1 MVFRFA
7 WRAAASHRTVG
18 WHRTA
23 PQAGGI
29 AAEGGSRGGGV
40 RRTRCAWWT
49 EMTHPALD
57 RGVAACGEREER
69 RRGGV
74 EVGGGREEGTRVGGR
89 RFQYGKRGSGEIPAR
104 PSPCVGK
111 ERG

>member
-40 RRTRCAWWT
+40 RRTRSAWWT

-74 EVGGGREEGTRVGGR
+74 ESGWGKGGRNTSGWKKVPIRQKGEWGDTR
-89 RFQYGKRGSGEIPAR
+89 P
-104 PSPCVGK
+104 P
-111 ERG
+111 